1 MTISSGRNGFL
12 LFIAVGV
19 LACVA
24 ASRTSPST
32 ASTALIHSPECYS
45 LAYTDPVKSA
55 EPKLFP
61 VAFALLPGSDSG
73 SVIGRPHPAFDPRE
87 WPAMTTYSWWKKLP
101 PDSIKV
107 NFSGN
112 YEAIVIH
119 VQRRGS
125 RVVGRATYLSDIVE
139 PDPQPSMHVEGTK
152 EVCPVGFHLPP
163 NERCS

>member
-1 MTISSGRNGFL
+1 MTFSNGKSGFL
-12 LFIAVGV
+12 LFIAIAS

-32 ASTALIHSPECYS
+32 ASPVLIHAPECYS
-45 LAYTDPVKSA
+45 LVYTDPVKKA
-55 EPKLFP
+55 APWLFP
-61 VAFALLPGSDSG
+61 LAFELLPGADSG
-73 SVIGRPHPAFDPRE
+73 SAIGRRHPEFDPRG
-87 WPAMTTYSWWKKLP
+87 WAAMTAYSWWKKLP

-139 PDPQPSMHVEGTK
+139 PDPQPSMRVEGTRD
-152 EVCPVGFHLPP
+152 VCPERLPP
-163 NERCS
+163 AA